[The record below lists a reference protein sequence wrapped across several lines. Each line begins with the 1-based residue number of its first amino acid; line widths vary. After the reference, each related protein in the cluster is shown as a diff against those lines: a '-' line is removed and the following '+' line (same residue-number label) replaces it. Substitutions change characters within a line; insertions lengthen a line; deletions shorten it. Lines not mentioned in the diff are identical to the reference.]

1 MSRRRWRT
9 GSQMP
14 EIIIFTL
21 SGALVYF
28 IIQNYRK
35 RKTIRLLRKEIK
47 EILTL
52 AQELKEKNSQ
62 MMASWRRR
70 V

>member
-1 MSRRRWRT
+1 
-9 GSQMP
+9 MP